1 MPARTNPRSARGATA
16 GAPVRLPWWALA
28 LPVLAFAVLLLMI
41 TDPEQA
47 QAASADPDPGFGR
60 FVERAID
67 QLSY

>member
-1 MPARTNPRSARGATA
+1 MPARTNPRPARGPAA

-47 QAASADPDPGFGR
+47 HAASADPGLGR
-60 FVERAID
+60 FVERALD
-67 QLSY
+67 HLSY

>member
-1 MPARTNPRSARGATA
+1 M
-16 GAPVRLPWWALA
+16 RLPWWALA

-47 QAASADPDPGFGR
+47 QAAPADPGFGR
-60 FVERAID
+60 FVERALD